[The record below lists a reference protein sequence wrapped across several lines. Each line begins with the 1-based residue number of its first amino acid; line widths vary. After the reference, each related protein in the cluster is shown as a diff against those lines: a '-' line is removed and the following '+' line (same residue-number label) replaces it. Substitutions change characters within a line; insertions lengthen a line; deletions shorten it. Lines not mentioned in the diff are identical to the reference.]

1 MLFSIFAFLTLALYM
16 SIAEVIEER
25 KAEKLIEENKQKIE
39 YLDKQVKEGESII
52 DSLMVEISL
61 RESVIDSLSSLRHEV
76 IVEKKVEVLAVREL
90 PLTESVVFL
99 AEKLKEYED
108 CFEDYYMLCDSASV

>member
-16 SIAEVIEER
+16 SISEVIAEH

-61 RESVIDSLSSLRHEV
+61 RESVIDSLSSLRHEIV
-76 IVEKKVEVLAVREL
+76 IEKVEKVLAVREL
-90 PLTESVVFL
+90 PLTESVEFL

-108 CFEDYYMLCDSASV
+108 SFENYYMLCDSISV